1 MDYKGIGQRIREQR
15 QRYNLTLEALAEKV
29 DLSPN
34 YMGKIERG
42 EKKFSFEAIVKISG
56 CLNVT
61 LDFLLYSSSEKNKG
75 LYEIQALL
83 NRCSNEQIN
92 FAADL
97 VKTMLAHMAVK
108 Q

>member
-15 QRYNLTLEALAEKV
+15 HRYNLTLEALAEKV

-61 LDFLLYSSSEKNKG
+61 LDFLLYGSYQKNKG
-75 LYEIQALL
+75 LDEILALL

-97 VKTMLAHMAVK
+97 VKTMLIHTATER
-108 Q
+108 